1 MTKRV
6 TAPERIIGVMER
18 NGIDFADVVQ
28 RVAIEEDIT
37 LGDALDLV
45 NKLERGVGCPVVVA
59 AAVISIIADRRVSS
73 QERGK

>member
-73 QERGK
+73 QERGT